1 MIKQYLLLIALI
13 VISRYAAAINVGN
26 LTFSLPAEKTLIAKR
41 VLNNNQEARLYQVN
55 VTGIDR
61 PGDKEVQIR
70 PADGELLFTPR
81 QWVLQPGQTELAKF
95 YYHGPQDGRESY
107 YRVMFR
113 EIPVSARAKQNSRG
127 DMMRMD
133 PVVTIETILVVRP
146 RTVHFDWRW
155 DKQRGT
161 LQNVGNTYFKLL
173 LKPGCDSTD
182 EESPAF
188 YLRPGETLRNS
199 ALRQKGQKY
208 IVYNE
213 RFIRIDHDCID

>member
-1 MIKQYLLLIALI
+1 MRFSISNGCEGKSRIGSILSYLRSPVVEIERNG
-13 VISRYAAAINVGN
+13 VTGFSKRYRVWKEGGGRYQSRCHHVRADFPSERV
-26 LTFSLPAEKTLIAKR
+26 KR
-41 VLNNNQEARLYQVN
+41 LFKWLVTDKEIESRDRVN
-55 VTGIDR
+55 VIVR
-61 PGDKEVQIR
+61 IR
-70 PADGELLFTPR
+70 L
-81 QWVLQPGQTELAKF
+81 
-95 YYHGPQDGRESY
+95 
-107 YRVMFR
+107 
-113 EIPVSARAKQNSRG
+113 
-127 DMMRMD
+127 
-133 PVVTIETILVVRP
+133 ILVVRP

-213 RFIRIDHDCID
+213 RFIRIDQDCSD